1 MYSLSKYVRLVL
13 LCVACPDIAC
23 PNMDKYKL
31 CIACPSIS
39 SHNNC
44 YMQSCDLISL
54 YNYRMLVQFIKVQAK
69 YKGNKLGNAWGG

>member
-1 MYSLSKYVRLVL
+1 MHSLSKYVRLVL

-44 YMQSCDLISL
+44 Y
-54 YNYRMLVQFIKVQAK
+54 VQLD
-69 YKGNKLGNAWGG
+69 KLEGLSNNI

>member
-1 MYSLSKYVRLVL
+1 MHSLSKYVRLVL

-44 YMQSCDLISL
+44 Y
-54 YNYRMLVQFIKVQAK
+54 VQLD
-69 YKGNKLGNAWGG
+69 KLEGLSNHMWYGK